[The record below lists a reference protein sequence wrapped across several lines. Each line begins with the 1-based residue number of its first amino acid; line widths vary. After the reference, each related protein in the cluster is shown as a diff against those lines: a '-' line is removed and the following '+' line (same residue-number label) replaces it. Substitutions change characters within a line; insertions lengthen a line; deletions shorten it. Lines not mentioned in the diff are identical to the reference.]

1 MAKLKI
7 GFIGCGGI
15 ANQKHLPGMKQQVE
29 KGRVELVAFCDLI
42 PERAEKAAK
51 EYGTPDAKVY
61 TDYHE
66 LLADPEIVAV
76 HVLTPNI
83 AHCEI
88 TIAALE
94 AGKHVLCEKP
104 MAATEADAKKMIEA
118 RDRTGKMLTIGYQ
131 YRHFNANYVAK
142 KVIDEGWLGDIYY
155 AEASLIRRRG
165 VPTWGVFTDKSKQ
178 GGGPLIDIGTHALD
192 TTLWMMNNY
201 DVEYV
206 VGTSFEKLGTL
217 LDPDHQGQNNWMGEP
232 DHWNNKT
239 YDVEDAAVGQIKMK
253 NGAVINLRAAW
264 AINMHEDRGANG
276 QAHVMLAG
284 TKGGLDTFT
293 GQVRLNHVVG
303 NEMATTMVGRQV
315 QPFIPGFSQGP
326 APLSKEHEIW
336 VTALEGNN
344 GKGDASKLFVTADQA
359 YVVTKIL
366 DSIYYSS
373 KTNKP
378 VYFGEDGRPIFD

>member
-15 ANQKHLPGMKQQVE
+15 ANQKHFPGMSQQKEHVD
-29 KGRVELVAFCDLI
+29 LVAFCDLI

-66 LLADPEIVAV
+66 LLADPTIDAV

-104 MAATEADAKKMIEA
+104 MAATTADAKKMLDA

-131 YRHFNANYVAK
+131 YRHFPANQVAK
-142 KVIDEGWLGDIYY
+142 KVVDDGWLGDIYY
-155 AEASLIRRRG
+155 AEASYLRYRG

-178 GGGPLIDIGTHALD
+178 GGGPLIDIGTHTLD
-192 TTLWMMNNY
+192 FTLFLMNNY

-206 VGTSFEKLGTL
+206 VGTSFEKLGRL
-217 LDPDHQGQNNWMGEP
+217 LDPDHQGQYNWMGSQ
-232 DHWNNKT
+232 DAWNNET
-239 YDVEDAAVGQIKMK
+239 YDVEDSAVGHIKMK
-253 NGAVINLRAAW
+253 NGAVINLRASW
-264 AINMHEDRGANG
+264 AINMAKETGANG
-276 QAHVMLAG
+276 EAYTMLAG
-284 TKGGLDTFT
+284 TKGGLDTKEDR
-293 GQVRLNHVVG
+293 VRLNHVVAGHPTISWVG
-303 NEMATTMVGRQV
+303 NKVAGY
-315 QPFIPGFSQGP
+315 IPGFSQGP
-326 APLSKEHEIW
+326 APISKEHEIW
-336 VTALEGNN
+336 VKALMS
-344 GKGDASKLFVTADQA
+344 GKKEDLFVTADQA
-359 YVVTKIL
+359 FVVTKIL

-373 KTNKP
+373 KHNKP
-378 VYFGEDGRPIFD
+378 VYFDAEGMPIFD

>member
-15 ANQKHLPGMKQQVE
+15 ANQKHLPGMSQQTEYVD
-29 KGRVELVAFCDLI
+29 LCAFCDLI

-51 EYGTPDAKVY
+51 QYGTPDAKVY

-66 LLADPEIVAV
+66 LLADPTIDAV

-104 MAATEADAKKMIEA
+104 MAATTADAKKMLDA

-131 YRHFNANYVAK
+131 YRHFPANQVAK
-142 KVIDEGWLGDIYY
+142 KVIDDGWLGDIYY
-155 AEASLIRRRG
+155 AEATYLRRRG

-192 TTLWMMNNY
+192 TTLFMMNNY
-201 DVEYV
+201 EVEYV

-217 LDPDHQGQNNWMGEP
+217 LDPEHQGQNNWRGEP

-239 YDVEDAAVGQIKMK
+239 YDVEDSAVGQIKMK
-253 NGAVINLRAAW
+253 NGAVINLRASW
-264 AINMHEDRGANG
+264 AINMAEARGANN

-284 TKGGLDTFT
+284 TKGGLDTFEDR
-293 GQVRLNHVVG
+293 VRLNHVIANQPTISWVG
-303 NEMATTMVGRQV
+303 EKVAGY
-315 QPFIPGFSQGP
+315 IPGFSQGP
-326 APLSKEHEIW
+326 APTSKEHDIW
-336 VTALEGNN
+336 VKALRGEG
-344 GKGDASKLFVTADQA
+344 DLFVTADQA
-359 YVVTKIL
+359 FCVTKIL

-373 KTNKP
+373 KHNKP
-378 VYFGEDGRPIFD
+378 VYFDAEGMPIFD

>member
-15 ANQKHLPGMKQQVE
+15 ANGKHFPGMSQQTEYVDMC
-29 KGRVELVAFCDLI
+29 AFCDLI

-66 LLADPEIVAV
+66 LLADPTIDAV

-104 MAATEADAKKMIEA
+104 MAATEADAKKMLEA

-131 YRHFNANYVAK
+131 YRHFPANQVAK
-142 KVIDEGWLGDIYY
+142 KVVDDGWLGDIYY
-155 AEASLIRRRG
+155 AEATYLRRRG

-192 TTLWMMNNY
+192 LTLFLMNNY

-206 VGTSFEKLGTL
+206 VGTSFEKLGRL
-217 LDPDHQGQNNWMGEP
+217 LDPEVQGQNNYRGEP

-253 NGAVINLRAAW
+253 NGAVINLRASW
-264 AINMHEDRGANG
+264 AINMAEARGANNE
-276 QAHVMLAG
+276 AHTMLAG
-284 TKGGLDTFT
+284 TKGGLDTFEDR
-293 GQVRLNHVVG
+293 VRLNHVVANQPTISWVG
-303 NEMATTMVGRQV
+303 NKVAGY
-315 QPFIPGFSQGP
+315 IPGFSQGP
-326 APLSKEHEIW
+326 APTSKEHEIW
-336 VTALEGNN
+336 VKALRGEG
-344 GKGDASKLFVTADQA
+344 DLFVTADQA

-373 KTNKP
+373 KHNKP
-378 VYFGEDGRPIFD
+378 VYFGADGRPIFD

>member
-1 MAKLKI
+1 MAKIKI

-15 ANQKHLPGMKQQVE
+15 ANQKHLPGMSQQTEYVD
-29 KGRVELVAFCDLI
+29 LCAFCDLI

-66 LLADPEIVAV
+66 LLADPTIDAV

-104 MAATEADAKKMIEA
+104 MAATEADARKMLEA

-131 YRHFNANYVAK
+131 YRHFHENQVAK
-142 KVIDEGWLGDIYY
+142 KVIDDGYLGDIYY
-155 AEASLIRRRG
+155 AEATYLRRRG

-192 TTLWMMNNY
+192 LALFLMNNY

-206 VGTSFEKLGTL
+206 VGTSFEKLGRL
-217 LDPDHQGQNNWMGEP
+217 LDPDHQGQNNWRGEP
-232 DHWNNKT
+232 DHWNNET
-239 YDVEDAAVGQIKMK
+239 YDVEDSAVGHIKMK
-253 NGAVINLRAAW
+253 NGAVINLRASW
-264 AINMHEDRGANG
+264 AINMAEERGANNA
-276 QAHVMLAG
+276 AHTMLAG
-284 TKGGLDTFT
+284 TKGGLDTFE
-293 GQVRLNHVVG
+293 GRVRLNHVVA
-303 NEMATTMVGRQV
+303 NQPTISWVGDKV
-315 QPFIPGFSQGP
+315 MGFIPGFSNGP
-326 APLSKEHEIW
+326 APKSVEADIW
-336 VTALEGNN
+336 VKALRGEG
-344 GKGDASKLFVTADQA
+344 DLFVTADQA

-373 KTNKP
+373 KHNKP
-378 VYFGEDGRPIFD
+378 VYFGADGRPIFD